1 MRPPAWGPNGEEGR
15 GATDPMAGES
25 PQVGIYIPLLRPE
38 TLQQI
43 TRTTKTQRPRPK
55 DRIGLEATPG
65 RPETRPK
72 MAEEPPHSP
81 QAKAWPDPQTLP
93 SALPLTYLVSAMRC
107 RSAFT

>member
-1 MRPPAWGPNGEEGR
+1 MGKRVAVPRTPWPENPPKWVYTFPSCGQRPP
-15 GATDPMAGES
+15 
-25 PQVGIYIPLLRPE
+25 
-38 TLQQI
+38 QQI

-55 DRIGLEATPG
+55 DRIGLEARPG

-93 SALPLTYLVSAMRC
+93 SAPLLTYLVSAMRC